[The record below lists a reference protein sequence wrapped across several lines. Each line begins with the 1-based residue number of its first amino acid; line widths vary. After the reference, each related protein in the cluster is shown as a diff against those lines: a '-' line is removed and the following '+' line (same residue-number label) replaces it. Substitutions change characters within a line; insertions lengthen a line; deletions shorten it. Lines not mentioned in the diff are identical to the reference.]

1 MEGDMMIQI
10 LLFLTEAI
18 TEPIVSAVLYSQRS
32 KISAMK
38 YVFWLMG
45 LLAVMYFM
53 SAFTQSTRGVDG
65 SSPRAAANS
74 VKKLKRYMTTQQQH
88 IFETSYG
95 VLGAIKSKE
104 GPDAFLPF
112 VDGKSPD
119 EVIELARE
127 EVAKRIAAGD
137 PDLVKYGSWEN
148 LVGLGAAPSPGKDN
162 KPSGV
167 QPLRSSER
175 SSRDITPA
183 ATAQPAH

>member
-1 MEGDMMIQI
+1 
-10 LLFLTEAI
+10 
-18 TEPIVSAVLYSQRS
+18 
-32 KISAMK
+32 MK
-38 YVFWLMG
+38 YVFWAMG

-53 SAFTQSTRGVDG
+53 SAFTQNARGIDG
-65 SSPRAAANS
+65 SSQRSAANS

-95 VLGAIKSKE
+95 VLGVIKSKE

-119 EVIELARE
+119 EIIELARA

-148 LVGLGAAPSPGKDN
+148 LVGLGTENQGKNTDG
-162 KPSGV
+162 KPSSA

-175 SSRDITPA
+175 SSRSITPA
-183 ATAQPAH
+183 VTPVSQPAH

>member
-1 MEGDMMIQI
+1 
-10 LLFLTEAI
+10 
-18 TEPIVSAVLYSQRS
+18 
-32 KISAMK
+32 
-38 YVFWLMG
+38 MG
-45 LLAVMYFM
+45 LLAVIYFM
-53 SAFTQSTRGVDG
+53 SVFTHSAHGVDG

-119 EVIELARE
+119 EIIELARE

-148 LVGLGAAPSPGKDN
+148 LVGLGADTTPPKDN
-162 KPSGV
+162 KASTT
-167 QPLRSSER
+167 QPLRNSER
-175 SSRDITPA
+175 AGRNSAPSA
-183 ATAQPAH
+183 APQAQPAH

>member
-1 MEGDMMIQI
+1 
-10 LLFLTEAI
+10 
-18 TEPIVSAVLYSQRS
+18 
-32 KISAMK
+32 MK
-38 YVFWLMG
+38 YVFWAMG

-53 SAFTQSTRGVDG
+53 SAFTQSARGIDG
-65 SSPRAAANS
+65 SSQRAAANS

-95 VLGAIKSKE
+95 VLGVIKSKE

-119 EVIELARE
+119 EIIELARE

-148 LVGLGAAPSPGKDN
+148 LVGLGNEASQKSTDSPK
-162 KPSGV
+162 
-167 QPLRSSER
+167 PLRNSER
-175 SSRDITPA
+175 SARDFPPQATPA
-183 ATAQPAH
+183 TQPAH

>member
-1 MEGDMMIQI
+1 
-10 LLFLTEAI
+10 
-18 TEPIVSAVLYSQRS
+18 
-32 KISAMK
+32 MK
-38 YVFWLMG
+38 YVFWAMG

-53 SAFTQSTRGVDG
+53 SAFTQNARGIDG
-65 SSPRAAANS
+65 SSQRSAANS

-95 VLGAIKSKE
+95 VLGVIKSKE

-119 EVIELARE
+119 EIIELARA

-148 LVGLGAAPSPGKDN
+148 LVGLGTENQSKNTDA
-162 KPSGV
+162 KPTNA
-167 QPLRSSER
+167 QPLRNSER
-175 SSRDITPA
+175 ASRTITPA
-183 ATAQPAH
+183 VTPVSQPAH